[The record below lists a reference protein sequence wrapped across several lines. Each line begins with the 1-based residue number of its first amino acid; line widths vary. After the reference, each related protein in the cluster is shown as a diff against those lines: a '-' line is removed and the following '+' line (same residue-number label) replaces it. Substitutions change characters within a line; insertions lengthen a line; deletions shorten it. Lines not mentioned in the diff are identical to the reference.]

1 LKCGGEK
8 ALTKTAPDDNALKC
22 HLTVEEPKKLGEDNA
37 IVVCDVQANPEL
49 KSKLEIPQIKTGIKP
64 KRNALE
70 KMVPELYNLE
80 DCAKSEKPV
89 KINLDLDL
97 YQMEKV

>member
-1 LKCGGEK
+1 LKYGGEK
-8 ALTKTAPDDNALKC
+8 ALTKHVPDDTLKC
-22 HLTVEEPKKLGEDNA
+22 HLTVEEPKKLVEENA
-37 IVVCDVQANPEL
+37 LVVCDVQANPEL
-49 KSKLEIPQIKTGIKP
+49 ESRLEVTQIRTGIKP
-64 KRNALE
+64 KRNGLE

-89 KINLDLDL
+89 KIDLDLDL

>member
-1 LKCGGEK
+1 LRFGGEK
-8 ALTKTAPDDNALKC
+8 ALTKHVPDDALKC
-22 HLTVEEPKKLGEDNA
+22 HLSVEEPKKLVEDNA
-37 IVVCDVQANPEL
+37 LVVCDVQANPEL
-49 KSKLEIPQIKTGIKP
+49 ESNLEVTQITEKP
-64 KRNALE
+64 KRDILE

-80 DCAKSEKPV
+80 DCAESEKPV

>member
-1 LKCGGEK
+1 M
-8 ALTKTAPDDNALKC
+8 TKTAPDDTLKC
-22 HLTVEEPKKLGEDNA
+22 HLTVEEPEKLVKENTLA
-37 IVVCDVQANPEL
+37 VCNVQTSPEL
-49 KSKLEIPQIKTGIKP
+49 NSKVEVTQITPEIKP
-64 KRNALE
+64 EKKGLQ

-80 DCAKSEKPV
+80 DYDESEKPV